1 MKTAPAEPF
10 DEITAFHEAGHA
22 VVALALD
29 RPVQKVS
36 AIPGQ
41 ELLGKCEFKKGV
53 FRPSV
58 DWLENE
64 ILIALAGLAA
74 EARKT
79 GTYDLV
85 AAGQDLRYVRRLALQ
100 RTSERGVERYEK
112 RMLSKVENMLADDG
126 HWRAVEAIAA
136 ELVKLGTISG
146 RAARHLFDR
155 AQESAH

>member
-1 MKTAPAEPF
+1 MDKPPTQPF
-10 DEITAFHEAGHA
+10 DEVTAFHEAGHA

-36 AIPGQ
+36 VIPGQ

-74 EARKT
+74 EARLT
-79 GTYDLV
+79 GTYDLSLPEPSDEL
-85 AAGQDLRYVRRLALQ
+85 G
-100 RTSERGVERYEK
+100 EE
-112 RMLSKVENMLADDG
+112 
-126 HWRAVEAIAA
+126 EA
-136 ELVKLGTISG
+136 
-146 RAARHLFDR
+146 AARSLGR
-155 AQESAH
+155 